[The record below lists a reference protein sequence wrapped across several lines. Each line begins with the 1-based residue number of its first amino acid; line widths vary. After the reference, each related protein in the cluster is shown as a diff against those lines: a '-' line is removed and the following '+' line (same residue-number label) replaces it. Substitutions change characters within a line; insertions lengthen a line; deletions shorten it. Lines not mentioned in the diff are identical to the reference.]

1 LILDEL
7 KKKLVEYMKS
17 GDSEKMGVLRFF
29 LAQVQNKEIE
39 LRPSKQ
45 ELTDEIVFKVLRKL
59 VKDRKE
65 LIEIYQTNNRPEKAE
80 AEVKELEIL
89 KEFAKMFPFELEQ
102 PAYQRPQK

>member
-1 LILDEL
+1 MILDEL
-7 KKKLVEYMKS
+7 KKKLVEYQKT
-17 GDSEKMGVLRFF
+17 GDSEKMRILRFF

-65 LIEIYQTNNRPEKAE
+65 LIDIYQKNNRPEKVEAE
-80 AEVKELEIL
+80 AKELEVL

-102 PAYQRPQK
+102 PPFQRPQ